1 MMDEF
6 SSDGHS
12 STSLREE
19 ERTAWLLN
27 SLTDRKAAEAS
38 AALFYWVRAARYEPT
53 PGERELLMECER
65 RASRGA
71 GIAALG
77 GGLAGSLLSRSLKMP
92 TPQRIVLGMTGALVG
107 HGLATFRSH
116 APSLAMLLQHGAE
129 ARSSGDSSPLAEQAE
144 RILQLGGR
152 QAVRTIHRNLAASLS
167 QQQGGQ
173 QQGGPRE
180 LRPDLLRRRRSGGRA
195 EAREPG
201 ERRRLRAGAVCAR
214 LCSRGG

>member
-1 MMDEF
+1 MMDGF
-6 SSDGHS
+6 SSPDGHS

-129 ARSSGDSSPLAEQAE
+129 ARSSGDSNAY
-144 RILQLGGR
+144 G
-152 QAVRTIHRNLAASLS
+152 
-167 QQQGGQ
+167 
-173 QQGGPRE
+173 
-180 LRPDLLRRRRSGGRA
+180 D
-195 EAREPG
+195 EAWD
-201 ERRRLRAGAVCAR
+201 
-214 LCSRGG
+214 

>member
-1 MMDEF
+1 MDEF

-129 ARSSGDSSPLAEQAE
+129 ARSSGDSSPLAEQARREE
-144 RILQLGGR
+144 RGEGRREREGGECSR
-152 QAVRTIHRNLAASLS
+152 
-167 QQQGGQ
+167 
-173 QQGGPRE
+173 
-180 LRPDLLRRRRSGGRA
+180 
-195 EAREPG
+195 EARPPS
-201 ERRRLRAGAVCAR
+201 
-214 LCSRGG
+214 SRGRS